1 MTKNPDDLVDVL
13 LQQHTQ
19 VRELLIAVAERQGA
33 GRDTAFAA
41 LVRLL
46 AVHEAAEEQVLH
58 PIARVR
64 LPDGDTI
71 ADARIQEEEESKRL
85 LQELERMGT
94 GHDDFDSRF
103 ARLRELV
110 IQHASNEEHQEFP
123 GVREHYDER
132 ERSLL
137 GAALKAAEALAPTHP
152 HPKDPNRPPANIVA
166 GPMVALADRARDL
179 LKEAMQG
186 LPRQH

>member
-1 MTKNPDDLVDVL
+1 MTNTPDDLVDVL

-19 VRELLIAVAERQGA
+19 IRELLNAVTEQQDA
-33 GRDTAFAA
+33 GRETAFTA

-58 PIARVR
+58 PVARVR
-64 LPDGDTI
+64 LPDGDKI

-94 GHDDFDSRF
+94 GHDDFDAQF
-103 ARLRELV
+103 ALLRELV
-110 IQHASNEEHQEFP
+110 SRHAANEEHHEFP
-123 GVREHYDER
+123 GMREHYDAHER
-132 ERSLL
+132 GLL
-137 GAALKAAEALAPTHP
+137 GMALKAAEALAPTHP

-186 LPRQH
+186 LARRH